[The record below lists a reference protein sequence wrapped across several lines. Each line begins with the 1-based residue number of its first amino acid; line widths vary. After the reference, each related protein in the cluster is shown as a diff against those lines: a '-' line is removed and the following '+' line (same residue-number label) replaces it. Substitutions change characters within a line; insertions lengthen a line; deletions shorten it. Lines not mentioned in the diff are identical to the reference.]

1 MASAVVTL
9 PPISSLPT
17 VDDETLQSI
26 LDALFEPSAD
36 LHALAIPSIRSAPSL
51 DSYESLIKHVGDSM
65 SQLAQS
71 SAVPNARAKLHGILG
86 SHPRLGE
93 KKVESAQS
101 RAEQAHLNASSGGSA
116 EKEEE
121 AAKLKALNE
130 EYEARFP
137 GLRYVVFVNG
147 RSRPVV
153 MQNMRERIDRG
164 DIRAEEQEAIQAMVD
179 IALDRAKKLPAS
191 G

>member
-1 MASAVVTL
+1 MASPTTL
-9 PPISSLPT
+9 PPLSSLPAA
-17 VDDETLQSI
+17 DDEIIKSTL
-26 LDALFEPSAD
+26 DTLFEPSAD
-36 LHALAIPSIRSAPSL
+36 LHDLAIPSIHESHPFH
-51 DSYESLIKHVGDSM
+51 SYASLIKHVGAILL
-65 SQLAQS
+65 QLAQS
-71 SAVPNARAKLHGILG
+71 PSSDSRTKLHGILG

-101 RAEQAHLNASSGGSA
+101 RAEQAHLNTGNSK

-121 AAKLKALNE
+121 AIKLKALND
-130 EYEARFP
+130 EYESRFP

-147 RSRPVV
+147 RSRAII

-179 IALDRAKKLPAS
+179 IAIDRANKLQGPV
-191 G
+191 

>member
-1 MASAVVTL
+1 MAPSTTL

-17 VDDETLQSI
+17 ADNETVKSA
-26 LDALFEPSAD
+26 LDALFEPSED
-36 LHALAIPSIRSAPSL
+36 LHSLAVPSIHDSPSFA
-51 DSYESLIKHVGDSM
+51 SYASLIKHVGAIM
-65 SQLAQS
+65 SQLSQS
-71 SAVPNARAKLHGILG
+71 SDSNAREKLHGILG

-101 RAEQAHLNASSGGSA
+101 RAEQAHLNTGSSK

-121 AAKLKALNE
+121 AVKLKALNDA
-130 EYEARFP
+130 YESRFP

-147 RSRPVV
+147 RSRTVV

-164 DIRAEEQEAIQAMVD
+164 DIRAEELEAIQAMVD
-179 IALDRAKKLPAS
+179 IALDRANKLQAS
-191 G
+191 I

>member
-1 MASAVVTL
+1 MMPPTTL

-17 VDDETLQSI
+17 VDDTTLKSV

-36 LHALAIPSIRSAPSL
+36 LHALILPSIRDGPSA
-51 DSYESLIKHVGDSM
+51 SYASLIEHVGIFM
-65 SQLAQS
+65 SQLANS
-71 SAVPNARAKLHGILG
+71 SRNPDAVEKLHGILG

-101 RAEQAHLNASSGGSA
+101 RAEQAHLNTSPDSR
-116 EKEEE
+116 EREDE
-121 AAKLKALNE
+121 AAKLKSLNE

-147 RSRPVV
+147 RSRAVV

-164 DIRAEEQEAIQAMVD
+164 DIQAEEREAIQAMVD
-179 IALDRAKKLPAS
+179 IALDRSKKLQ
-191 G
+191 GIV